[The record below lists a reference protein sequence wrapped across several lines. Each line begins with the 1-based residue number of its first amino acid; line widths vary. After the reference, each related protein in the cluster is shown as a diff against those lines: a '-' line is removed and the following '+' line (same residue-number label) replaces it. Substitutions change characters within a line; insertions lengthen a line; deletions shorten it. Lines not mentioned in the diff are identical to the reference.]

1 MRGTRTREA
10 LLRGAREVFERDG
23 FVDAKITSIT
33 QAAGVAAGS
42 FYTHFESKDAIFEA
56 VIDEIHEMT
65 LHPGIEDAHTPQ
77 ESIAATNRA
86 YLEHYDRNA
95 RLFVLMDQV
104 ALVDAHFR
112 AVRQELSRAVARRN
126 AKAIRRWQKAGL
138 ADPALDALTTAHALN
153 SMTSRMAYSRFA
165 GGIDVGADAL
175 AVTLTRLW
183 INALQLRS

>member
-1 MRGTRTREA
+1 MRGTRTRAA

-33 QAAGVAAGS
+33 SAAGVAAGS
-42 FYTHFESKDAIFEA
+42 FYTHFDSKDAIFEA
-56 VIDEIHEMT
+56 LIDEIHEMT
-65 LHPGIEDAHTPQ
+65 LHPGIEDAHTPE

-104 ALVDAHFR
+104 ALVDEHFR
-112 AVRQELSRAVARRN
+112 SVRQELSRGVAKRN
-126 AKAIRRWQKAGL
+126 ARAIRRWQKDGL
-138 ADPALDALTTAHALN
+138 VDGTLDALTTAHALN
-153 SMTSRMAYSRFA
+153 AMTSRMAYSRFA
-165 GGIDVGADAL
+165 GGVRVSNEVL
-175 AVTLTRLW
+175 AETLTRLW

>member
-33 QAAGVAAGS
+33 AAAGVAAGS
-42 FYTHFESKDAIFEA
+42 FYTHFESKDAIFQALIAE
-56 VIDEIHEMT
+56 VHEIT

-86 YLEHYDRNA
+86 YLEHYERNA

-104 ALVDAHFR
+104 ALLDEGFR
-112 AVRQELSRAVARRN
+112 SVRQKMSQDVAKRN
-126 AKAIRRWQKAGL
+126 ARAIRRWQEQGL
-138 ADPALDALTTAHALN
+138 VDDGLDPLITARALN
-153 SMTSRMAYSRFA
+153 SMTSRMAYTRFA
-165 GGIDVGADAL
+165 GGTRVSNEVL
-175 AVTLTRLW
+175 AENLTRLW

>member
-1 MRGTRTREA
+1 VRGTRTREA

-33 QAAGVAAGS
+33 SAAGVAAGS

-56 VIDEIHEMT
+56 VIGEIHEMT
-65 LHPGIEDAHTPQ
+65 LHPGIEDAQTPQ
-77 ESIAATNRA
+77 ESISATNRA

-104 ALVDAHFR
+104 ALVDEHFR
-112 AVRQELSRAVARRN
+112 KVRQDLSRSVAKRN
-126 AKAIRRWQKAGL
+126 AGAIRRWQKDGL
-138 ADPALDALTTAHALN
+138 VDPGLDPLTTAHALN
-153 SMTSRMAYSRFA
+153 AMTSRMAYSRFA
-165 GGIDVGADAL
+165 GVVKVSNEVL
-175 AVTLTRLW
+175 AESLTRLW

>member
-10 LLRGAREVFERDG
+10 LLKGAREVFERDG

-33 QAAGVAAGS
+33 TAAGVAAGS
-42 FYTHFESKDAIFEA
+42 FYTHFDSKDAIFQA
-56 VIDEIHEMT
+56 LVAEIHEET
-65 LHPGIEDAHTPQ
+65 LHPGIEEAHTPE

-104 ALVDAHFR
+104 ALVDDSFR
-112 AVRQELSRAVARRN
+112 EVRQGLSKSVAKRN
-126 AKAIRRWQKAGL
+126 ARAIKRWQEQGL
-138 ADPALDALTTAHALN
+138 VDAALDPLITARALN
-153 SMTSRMAYSRFA
+153 SMTSRMAYTRFI
-165 GGIDVGADAL
+165 GGLKVSNEVL
-175 AVTLTRLW
+175 AENLTRLW